1 MPPMWSICCS
11 VPMGTGMDES
21 VMPEGGLERY
31 VICPQCHTLHQKAPL
46 PVGQRARCRECGTI
60 LYRYDPRY
68 LIRAQA
74 LAVTGMILFLVAN
87 LFPLVQIDLIG
98 HQQYVSILEA
108 IHQLYASGFYVVA
121 VGVAFMVLI
130 IPAMVMINYFVAI
143 MLMRRRKGQRVV
155 HDLLVR
161 LAHLLPWSMVDIFTV
176 SILVAL
182 VKLRGEVSI
191 HMGLSFWALLLYVGI
206 DLYLTKAKRLG
217 YLWEL
222 YGRIYSPPTAV
233 QDATHSSARVGNTRP
248 EEATTQKRLIR
259 CPVCEA
265 VNVDQGGAIECHRCR
280 SRIYRYPRYG
290 VGRTWA
296 LLITAMILYIPA
308 NVYPVLEVKNILGHS
323 SNTII
328 GGVIVLWDQG
338 SYPIA
343 IILFL
348 ASVLVPVLKFI
359 LLLYLLISVHYPV
372 AESKATR
379 HRMHALIEAIGS
391 WSMMDVFV
399 VTVLTGLVKYERF
412 TILAGSGAT
421 AFVLMVFFTML
432 AALSFDPRLIQE
444 DPGKRRQHEFD
455 TPS

>member
-1 MPPMWSICCS
+1 MDKSI
-11 VPMGTGMDES
+11 VA
-21 VMPEGGLERY
+21 EGEIERY
-31 VICPQCHTLHQKAPL
+31 VICHKCHTPHQKIAL
-46 PVGQRARCRECGTI
+46 LVGQRARCRECGAI

-74 LAVTGMILFLVAN
+74 LAVTGMILFLMAN

-98 HQQYVSILEA
+98 HQQYVSIFEA
-108 IHQLYASGFYVVA
+108 IHRLYVGGFYVVA
-121 VGVAFMVLI
+121 VGVALMVLI
-130 IPAMVMINYFVAI
+130 IPAMVMVNYGVVI

-206 DLYLTKAKRLG
+206 DLYLIKAKRLG

-222 YGRIYSPPTAV
+222 YDRIYSPSTAAD
-233 QDATHSSARVGNTRP
+233 DATHSSAQTGNTLL
-248 EEATTQKRLIR
+248 EEATMQKKLIR

-265 VNVDQGGAIECHRCR
+265 VNVDQGGAIVCHRCR
-280 SRIYRYPRYG
+280 SRVYRYPRYG
-290 VGRTWA
+290 ARHTWA

-308 NVYPVLEVKNILGHS
+308 NLYPVLEVKNILGHT

-328 GGVIVLWDQG
+328 GGVVVLWDQG

-343 IILFL
+343 LIIFV
-348 ASVLVPVLKFI
+348 ASVLVPLLKFI

-399 VTVLTGLVKYERF
+399 VTVLAGLVRYEHF
-412 TILAGSGAT
+412 SILVGSGAT

-432 AALSFDPRLIQE
+432 AALSYDPRLIQE
-444 DPGKRRQHEFD
+444 DPRKRRQHAFN